1 MKVKS
6 GANAKVN
13 NAVNPGITWLGLVR
27 GDGVFAKFRWCL
39 CKGGWCS
46 YSGYHNIYILIWMIQ
61 VGLGH
66 RKGGPD
72 HANIP

>member
-1 MKVKS
+1 M
-6 GANAKVN
+6 ATAA
-13 NAVNPGITWLGLVR
+13 AVDPENYPIGLS
-27 GDGVFAKFRWCL
+27 A
-39 CKGGWCS
+39 GGWCAS
-46 YSGYHNIYILIWMIQ
+46 SVRWCFCSGYLYFLIWMIQ